1 MEKKREEDINVVE
14 NIMIFCWL
22 VGSSVMVSVEL
33 QLILDV
39 LVSLKHSIL
48 LDVLL
53 AVKDSNKIYI
63 WSMSFTSNNVLFLL

>member
-1 MEKKREEDINVVE
+1 
-14 NIMIFCWL
+14 
-22 VGSSVMVSVEL
+22 MVSVEL

-39 LVSLKHSIL
+39 LVSLKHSMI